1 MPVAADEASS
11 VADRPHPG
19 RRTGQP
25 TDHLLHGIADEVL
38 ASERFQEVQ
47 ARLQALS
54 DRVARLERLE
64 RRVGEL
70 EARLWTVEDLRQ
82 GLQHTVENLHDLEIL
97 AEDLDDHQRQQ
108 AERID
113 ALEDEL
119 AAERERVADLEER
132 MVAFEGLFADRVTEG
147 ERAHA
152 DARNR
157 DPREVV
163 ELGETRDL
171 YVQEVDAAGPRTQAI
186 GRIEGL
192 VTFVDLD
199 GPDAG
204 IEEGD
209 VVAVEITDHGE
220 SCAKARLSEAVG
232 DDE

>member
-1 MPVAADEASS
+1 VAADEAGSI
-11 VADRPHPG
+11 AEGPRPG
-19 RRTGQP
+19 RRTGQRA
-25 TDHLLHGIADEVL
+25 DHLLQGIADEVL
-38 ASERFQEVQ
+38 ASEPIQEVQ
-47 ARLQALS
+47 ARIQTLS

-82 GLQHTVENLHDLEIL
+82 GLNCAVEHLRDLEVL
-97 AEDLDDHQRQQ
+97 AEDLDERQRQQ
-108 AERID
+108 AERIA

-119 AAERERVADLEER
+119 AAERERVSDLEER
-132 MVAFEGLFADRVTEG
+132 LAAFEGLFADRVTEG

-152 DARNR
+152 AARDR

-171 YVQEVDAAGPRTQAI
+171 YVQEVDGAGPRAQAI

-192 VTFVDLD
+192 VTFVDLY

-204 IEEGD
+204 VKEGD

-220 SCAKARLSEAVG
+220 SCAKARLSEEVG

>member
-1 MPVAADEASS
+1 MAADEASS
-11 VADRPHPG
+11 IAEGPHPG
-19 RRTGQP
+19 HRTGQRA
-25 TDHLLHGIADEVL
+25 DHLLRGIADEVL
-38 ASERFQEVQ
+38 ASEPFQEVQ

-82 GLQHTVENLHDLEIL
+82 GLHHAVENLRDLEVL
-97 AEDLDDHQRQQ
+97 AEDLDERQRQQ
-108 AERID
+108 AERIA

-119 AAERERVADLEER
+119 AAERERVADLENR
-132 MVAFEGLFADRVTEG
+132 LAAFEGLFADRVTEG

-152 DARNR
+152 NARDR

-163 ELGETRDL
+163 DLGETRDL
-171 YVQEVDAAGPRTQAI
+171 YVQEVNVAGPRTQAI

-192 VTFVDLD
+192 VTFVDLN

-204 IEEGD
+204 VEEGD

-220 SCAKARLSEAVG
+220 SCAKARLSEEVG
-232 DDE
+232 NDE